1 MSELKPCPFCGSSNT
16 ALDYY
21 EISCP
26 QELGTIVVC
35 NDCGASAT
43 SIVDWNT
50 RPIEDA
56 LNARIA
62 ELELRLDVYNGNMY
76 DVVVD
81 ENAKANKRIAE
92 LEAEL
97 TELKERF
104 DITDGLLNQATVSI
118 GAVIA
123 CCTYNSN
130 AEAMAGAYGISYR
143 AFTMIDN
150 FIKNYNR
157 AVLDGKASTDVK
169 NIICWPPNP
178 QEVQE

>member
-1 MSELKPCPFCGSSNT
+1 MSEEIKNCPFCGSPVNPTRAWYGVADYSVCRCSNPDCPGE
-16 ALDYY
+16 LNY
-21 EISCP
+21 EFMPAEI
-26 QELGTIVVC
+26 
-35 NDCGASAT
+35 
-43 SIVDWNT
+43 WNT
-50 RPIEDA
+50 RPLEDV
-56 LNARIA
+56 L
-62 ELELRLDVYNGNMY
+62 
-76 DVVVD
+76 
-81 ENAKANKRIAE
+81 NKRIAE
-92 LEAEL
+92 LEGEL
-97 TELKERF
+97 AELKERF

>member
-1 MSELKPCPFCGSSNT
+1 MSEKFKKALRIAVNVGCGFEGD
-16 ALDYY
+16 A
-21 EISCP
+21 
-26 QELGTIVVC
+26 
-35 NDCGASAT
+35 
-43 SIVDWNT
+43 
-50 RPIEDA
+50 EDA
-56 LNARIA
+56 AELLTLITGLESRIA
-62 ELELRLDVYNGNMY
+62 ELEG
-76 DVVVD
+76 
-81 ENAKANKRIAE
+81 E
-92 LEAEL
+92 LA
-97 TELKERF
+97 ELKERF

>member
-1 MSELKPCPFCGSSNT
+1 MSEFDERISKAYDLIERYGRSESDIHYET
-16 ALDYY
+16 GLDAD
-21 EISCP
+21 
-26 QELGTIVVC
+26 
-35 NDCGASAT
+35 DCFRDLMVYVKGL
-43 SIVDWNT
+43 V
-50 RPIEDA
+50 
-56 LNARIA
+56 ARIA
-62 ELELRLDVYNGNMY
+62 ELEKDLS
-76 DVVVD
+76 
-81 ENAKANKRIAE
+81 NKEIEYTDLWDDALALQARIAE
-92 LEAEL
+92 LEGEL
-97 TELKERF
+97 AELKERF

-178 QEVQE
+178 PEVQE

>member
-1 MSELKPCPFCGSSNT
+1 MSEELKPCPFCGGMPKVNDWT
-16 ALDYY
+16 LKGITDKRCFCDN
-21 EISCP
+21 EKCP
-26 QELGTIVVC
+26 VYLSKTIAID
-35 NDCGASAT
+35 N
-43 SIVDWNT
+43 WNT

-62 ELELRLDVYNGNMY
+62 ELEG
-76 DVVVD
+76 
-81 ENAKANKRIAE
+81 E
-92 LEAEL
+92 LA
-97 TELKERF
+97 ELKERF

-178 QEVQE
+178 PEVQE